1 MNERLEQASHYW
13 LCTVGPGPTPM
24 PRPLDG
30 VWVGNVLYFGGDPA
44 TRWRRNLS
52 TVAARHLAGPTALV
66 GAFTFLVADP
76 TYRFPLVA
84 FVLPMFLRGAP
95 VPSGLRKTRP
105 NDSKVGRAFALAGFA
120 SFAAGWLLVFA
131 TLAFTVAVV
140 SFRRLSP
147 PIS

>member
-1 MNERLEQASHYW
+1 MAVHRR
-13 LCTVGPGPTPM
+13 
-24 PRPLDG
+24 PRPHAHAATPG
-30 VWVGNVLYFGGDPA
+30 RRVGRQRAYFGGDPA

-120 SFAAGWLLVFA
+120 SFVAGWLLVFA

-140 SFRRLSP
+140 SFRRLAP